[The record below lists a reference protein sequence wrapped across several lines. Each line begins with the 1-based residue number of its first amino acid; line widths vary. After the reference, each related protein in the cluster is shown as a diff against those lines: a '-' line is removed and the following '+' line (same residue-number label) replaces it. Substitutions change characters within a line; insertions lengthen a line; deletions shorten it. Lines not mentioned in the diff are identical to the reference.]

1 MQVVLNTESAAL
13 VVSAAQTI
21 VGKWF
26 AFLNV
31 KANSQKTYLRALKKF
46 FEFLAATGKTWNTC
60 ERADLAIY
68 LNELQ
73 TLKPTTRALYLQAVK
88 LFYKFANAE
97 GYTPNNIAEHLK
109 VKGVKHTDFKKDNLT
124 NTQTACLLSACGSDI
139 NGVRNKALIALM
151 ATAGLRVC
159 EIASAKVGDL
169 ENTNGDWI
177 LRILGKG
184 RADKNEFVKIAP
196 QVLGLLKTYFELRG
210 VLAADEPLFACHG
223 KRNNN
228 QALTTRTISFI
239 VKETMRKA
247 GFNSPR
253 LTAHSL
259 RHTAAV
265 LMMMGGAT
273 LDDVKQVLRHTDSKT
288 TQIYTHRVER
298 IKNNSEARAADL
310 IFCEA

>member
-1 MQVVLNTESAAL
+1 MQTAIITNTNQAL
-13 VVSAAQTI
+13 TAAQTI
-21 VGKWF
+21 VDKWF
-26 AFLNV
+26 AFLSV
-31 KANSQKTYLRALKKF
+31 KQNSQKTYLRALKRF
-46 FEFLAATGKTWNTC
+46 FEFLGATGKAWNTC
-60 ERADLAIY
+60 ERADLALY
-68 LNELQ
+68 LNDLQ

-97 GYTPNNIAEHLK
+97 GYTPNNIAAHLK

-124 NTQTACLLSACGSDI
+124 NTQTASLLSACGADI
-139 NGVRNKALIALM
+139 NGVRNKAFIALM

-159 EIASAKVGDL
+159 EIANARLGDL
-169 ENTNGDWI
+169 ENTNGAWI

-184 RADKNEFVKIAP
+184 RSDKTEFVKIAP
-196 QVLGLLKTYFELRG
+196 QVLGLLNAYLKRRG
-210 VLAADEPLFACHG
+210 ALSADAPLFACHG

-247 GFNSPR
+247 GFDSPR

-265 LMMMGGAT
+265 LMMLGGAN

-310 IFCEA
+310 IFCGV